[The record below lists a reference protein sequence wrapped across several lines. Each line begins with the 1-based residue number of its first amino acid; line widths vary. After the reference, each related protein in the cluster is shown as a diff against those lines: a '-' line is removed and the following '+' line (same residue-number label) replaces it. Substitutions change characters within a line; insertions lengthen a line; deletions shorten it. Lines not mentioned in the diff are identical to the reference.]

1 VTLQIDR
8 PLIYLITKGEA
19 VDDDLE
25 KKSGEVLDIIRLAVE
40 LEIPLVQIREKRLS
54 ARVLYELTYQ
64 AVSLTSGSRT
74 RLLVNDR
81 ADVALAAG
89 ADGVHL
95 TSRSLPA
102 EVIRGTFPS
111 DLLLGV
117 SAHTAEDVTAAALA
131 GADFAVFGP
140 VFETPGKGRAV
151 GLVEL
156 SSVCSQTVGFPVIGL
171 GGVDGSNYES
181 VLASGAAGFA
191 AIRWLNDPA
200 ELSSL
205 ALKINQ

>member
-1 VTLQIDR
+1 MTLQIDR

-25 KKSGEVLDIIRLAVE
+25 KKSCEILDTIRLAVE
-40 LEIPLVQIREKRLS
+40 LEIPLVQLREKKLS
-54 ARVLYELTYQ
+54 TRALCKLTGQ

-74 RLLVNDR
+74 RLLVNER

-102 EVIRGTFPS
+102 EVIRRTFPS

-117 SAHTAEDVTAAALA
+117 SAHTAEEVMTAAIS

-140 VFETPGKGRAV
+140 VFETPGKGPSV
-151 GLVEL
+151 GLGGL
-156 SSVCSQTVGFPVIGL
+156 SKVCSQAAGFPLLGL
-171 GGVDGSNYES
+171 GGVDGSNYHS

-200 ELSSL
+200 ELRSI
-205 ALKINQ
+205 AVKMNQ